1 VRLPDAQARRARRDL
16 IRLLQLAHSGEMAA
30 AFAYRGH
37 WRSVSD
43 PDERERIQGIEA
55 DEWHHR
61 KLVAEMLAKLDSG
74 PARFRE
80 LRASLVGRTLG
91 ALCHVS
97 GWFMPMYGAGAIER
111 RNIVEY
117 EDARALARACGR
129 VEFLECLGR
138 MAEVER
144 EHERYF
150 RERLEG
156 HPLTRFVPLWKTPPV
171 RNPQGNTPR

>member
-1 VRLPDAQARRARRDL
+1 MIARVQAERARRDL
-16 IRLLQLAHSGEMAA
+16 VRLLQLAHAGEMAA

-43 PDERERIQGIEA
+43 REEQERIRAIEA

-61 KLVAEMLAKLDSG
+61 TLVAEMLAQLGAG
-74 PARFRE
+74 PARLSE
-80 LRASLVGRTLG
+80 IRARIVGRTLG
-91 ALCHVS
+91 ALCHVA

-111 RNIVEY
+111 KNIVEY
-117 EDARALARACGR
+117 EDAVALARACGR

-150 RERLEG
+150 RERLAG

-171 RNPQGNTPR
+171 RDPAGEPRP

>member
-1 VRLPDAQARRARRDL
+1 MQAERARRDL

-43 PDERERIQGIEA
+43 PQERERIRKIEE

-61 KLVAEMLAKLDSG
+61 RLVAGMLAELGAAPS
-74 PARFRE
+74 RLRE
-80 LRASLVGRTLG
+80 LRARLVGRTLG

-97 GWFMPMYGAGAIER
+97 GWFLPMYGAGAIEL

-117 EDARALARACGR
+117 EDAYALAQACGR
-129 VEFLECLGR
+129 SDFLECLET
-138 MAEVER
+138 MAGVER
-144 EHERYF
+144 EHERFF
-150 RERLEG
+150 RERLSG
-156 HPLTRFVPLWKTPPV
+156 HPLTRFVPLWDMPKQPSPA
-171 RNPQGNTPR
+171 RRARP

>member
-1 VRLPDAQARRARRDL
+1 MIARVQAERARRDL
-16 IRLLQLAHSGEMAA
+16 VRLLQLAHAGEMAA

-43 PDERERIQGIEA
+43 LEEQERIRAIEA

-61 KLVAEMLAKLDSG
+61 KLVAEMLAQLGAG
-74 PARFRE
+74 PARLSE
-80 LRASLVGRTLG
+80 IRARIVGRTLG
-91 ALCHVS
+91 ALCHVA

-111 RNIVEY
+111 KNIVEY
-117 EDARALARACGR
+117 EDAVALARACGR

-150 RERLEG
+150 RERLAG

-171 RNPQGNTPR
+171 RDPAGEPRR

>member
-1 VRLPDAQARRARRDL
+1 MIARVQAERARRDL
-16 IRLLQLAHSGEMAA
+16 VRLLQLAHAGEMAA

-43 PDERERIQGIEA
+43 PREQERIRAIEA

-61 KLVAEMLAKLDSG
+61 TLVAEMLAQL
-74 PARFRE
+74 
-80 LRASLVGRTLG
+80 
-91 ALCHVS
+91 
-97 GWFMPMYGAGAIER
+97 GAGAIER
-111 RNIVEY
+111 KNIVEY
-117 EDARALARACGR
+117 EDAVALARACGR

-150 RERLEG
+150 RERLAG
-156 HPLTRFVPLWKTPPV
+156 HPLTRFVPLWKSPPA
-171 RNPQGNTPR
+171 RDPAGEPRR